1 MRTNKGGSTRSILL
15 YTEASEAEL
24 RAFEHVCARASCD
37 VVRQS
42 PSVNAEAAEH
52 YLRVLLIGS
61 GMATRAS
68 RRIDSSAPTFALL
81 VTHDP
86 AALDGE
92 KLLQHC
98 ANVLVAP
105 YDEAALAESLET
117 LFGETL
123 PPEVGANIIGESP
136 QVRELL
142 RVMARVARYDA
153 PVLIKGET
161 GTGKELVAR
170 GIHYTS
176 SRSAQPFVPV
186 NCGAL
191 NDELLLAELFGYEKG
206 AFTDAKRNHRGL
218 VAQAAGGVLFLDELD
233 SLSPKGQAALLRF
246 LQEQEYRPLGSESLY
261 KGDVRVIAATNKD
274 LEVQVARGEFREDLY
289 YRVHLLDVELPPL
302 RARTGDVHVLAEHFL
317 AELSRRYSTPPK
329 RLHASTLRWMT
340 AYAWPGNVR
349 ELQNYLYRLFVLSP
363 GPIIYVPSMKGNPV
377 PLVGVSAAAAGTERL
392 SAFSDEKARVLAE
405 FERTYLDRVMA
416 ATKGNISLAARRAGK
431 ERRAFRRLLKKHGI
445 ERRRYE
451 TADRPDD

>member
-1 MRTNKGGSTRSILL
+1 MAG
-15 YTEASEAEL
+15 
-24 RAFEHVCARASCD
+24 RAA
-37 VVRQS
+37 
-42 PSVNAEAAEH
+42 
-52 YLRVLLIGS
+52 
-61 GMATRAS
+61 
-68 RRIDSSAPTFALL
+68 RRIDSGDAPFALL

-86 AALDGE
+86 AALDAE
-92 KLLQHC
+92 KLLHRC

-105 YDEAALAESLET
+105 YDETVLGASLET
-117 LFGETL
+117 LFDESV
-123 PPEVGANIIGESP
+123 PPEVCANIIGDSP

-142 RVMARVARYDA
+142 RVMARLARYDA

-206 AFTDAKRNHRGL
+206 AFTDAKRDHRGF

-233 SLSPKGQAALLRF
+233 SLSPKGQVALLRF
-246 LQEQEYRPLGSESLY
+246 LQEQEYRPLGSESVH

-274 LEVQVARGEFREDLY
+274 LEAHVARGQFREDLY

-302 RARTGDVHVLAEHFL
+302 RARTGDVRVLAEHFL
-317 AELSRRYSTPPK
+317 GELSRRYGTPSK
-329 RLHASTLRWMT
+329 RLHASTLRWMAT
-340 AYAWPGNVR
+340 YSWPGNVR
-349 ELQNYLYRLFVLSP
+349 ELQNYLYRLFVLTP
-363 GPIIYVPSMKGNPV
+363 GSVIYVPRLKGNPV
-377 PLVGVSAAAAGTERL
+377 PLIGVSGDTGASERL
-392 SAFSDEKARVLAE
+392 CAFSDEKARVLAE
-405 FERTYLDRVMA
+405 FERSYLDRVMS
-416 ATKGNISLAARRAGK
+416 ATRGNISLAARRAGK

-445 ERRRYE
+445 DRRQYASAGR
-451 TADRPDD
+451 ADE